1 MKRLLT
7 VWFISLLLVGAIALG
22 LPRVSLAT
30 PLSQTDTPPN
40 SFVEK
45 LKTDVLPQLEDLLSP
60 EQIAA
65 FDQALE
71 TGNLRKAFDA
81 ADLTMEQK
89 DQVSALVKSLPKGS
103 LSALAADKQEFFLS
117 QKEGAFDKEQFMPD
131 FKAIQEKKKAFMPDF
146 EAIQAKKKAFMPDF
160 EAIQAKKKAFMPDID
175 IDSEASGEEKGSFMP
190 DFKSFMPDFKAIG
203 EKKKAFMPDLSKI
216 IEERQAA
223 KAAAEAAEAAGVT
236 E

>member
-7 VWFISLLLVGAIALG
+7 VWFVSLLLVGAIALG

-30 PLSQTDTPPN
+30 PLLSQTGTPPN
-40 SFVEK
+40 PFVEK

-160 EAIQAKKKAFMPDID
+160 EAIQAKKKAFMPDL
-175 IDSEASGEEKGSFMP
+175 ETSGEEKGSFMP